1 MTKRQNNRT
10 SYRVNSIYHY
20 IVTLERLAN
29 TAYGNPRYEAT
40 IINIDNED
48 IYLCS
53 YVYRFT
59 GHYMDEISE
68 AKWIVKH
75 HESEVLK

>member
-29 TAYGNPRYEAT
+29 TTYGNPRYEAT

-68 AKWIVKH
+68 AKWIVQH

>member
-1 MTKRQNNRT
+1 MTKRKNNRT
-10 SYRVNSIYHY
+10 SYRVNSKYHY

-40 IINIDNED
+40 IINIDYED
-48 IYLCS
+48 IYICS

-59 GHYMDEISE
+59 GHNMDEIGE
-68 AKWIVKH
+68 ANWIVAH
-75 HESEVLK
+75 HDSEVL

>member
-29 TAYGNPRYEAT
+29 TTYGNPRYEAI

-59 GHYMDEISE
+59 GHYMDETSE
-68 AKWIVKH
+68 AKWIVEH
-75 HESEVLK
+75 HESEVLQ